1 MQLRGLLR
9 VYLRST
15 SMREGLF
22 QRQVETNLEP
32 WGVTYKIL
40 LLLFINYYL
49 LLLFICHVHRK
60 EKKKNQNEPTR

>member
-1 MQLRGLLR
+1 
-9 VYLRST
+9 
-15 SMREGLF
+15 MREGLF

>member
-40 LLLFINYYL
+40 LFINYYL